1 MKKRIPA
8 LVLALLL
15 LLGGSSCAD
24 VQRNNGPYK
33 MYLIAKSTTT
43 EFWKSVFAGANAAKS
58 EYNVE
63 LTVVGPETEEDY
75 EAQNEYIRQAVADG
89 ADAIVFSAISYTK
102 NAQAIDEAADAGV
115 TVVVIDSD
123 VSSDGVVA
131 RIGTDNVQAGRMSA
145 KAALDTE
152 ELDAIVVGIVNC
164 DVETQ
169 NCQERE
175 RGFRVAMAADRR
187 VQEVY
192 TVNVPTD
199 AELARQAARGLL
211 LEHPDINV
219 LVGFNEP
226 LAVGTAQAIDELGLS
241 GQVREIAFDTNP
253 VCVELLQ
260 KGAVSA
266 LIVQNPYAMGYLGVE
281 TAWRSLQG
289 ERFDADSLIDTP
301 TSIITRETM
310 FTIESQKAIFSFD

>member
-1 MKKRIPA
+1 
-8 LVLALLL
+8 
-15 LLGGSSCAD
+15 
-24 VQRNNGPYK
+24 
-33 MYLIAKSTTT
+33 
-43 EFWKSVFAGANAAKS
+43 
-58 EYNVE
+58 
-63 LTVVGPETEEDY
+63 
-75 EAQNEYIRQAVADG
+75 
-89 ADAIVFSAISYTK
+89 
-102 NAQAIDEAADAGV
+102 
-115 TVVVIDSD
+115 
-123 VSSDGVVA
+123 
-131 RIGTDNVQAGRMSA
+131 MSA
-145 KAALDTE
+145 KAALDTD
-152 ELDAIVVGIVNC
+152 ELDSIVVGIVNC

-175 RGFRVAMAADRR
+175 RGFRVALAADRR
-187 VQEVY
+187 VQDIY

-226 LAVGTAQAIDELGLS
+226 LAVGTAQAVDELELNGK
-241 GQVREIAFDTNP
+241 VREVAFDTNP

-301 TSIITRETM
+301 TSTITRETM

>member
-1 MKKRIPA
+1 MKRRM
-8 LVLALLL
+8 LALFLAL
-15 LLGGSSCAD
+15 FLGIALTGCAD
-24 VQRNNGPYK
+24 VQSNNGPYK

-58 EYNVE
+58 EYNVD
-63 LTVVGPETEEDY
+63 LTVLGPDTEENY

-89 ADAIVFSAISYTK
+89 ADAIVFSAISYAK

-115 TVVVIDSD
+115 KVVVIDSD
-123 VSSDGVVA
+123 VNSSGVVA
-131 RIGTDNVQAGRMSA
+131 RIGTDNAQAGRMSA

-152 ELDAIVVGIVNC
+152 ELDSIVVGIVNC

-175 RGFRVAMAADRR
+175 RGFRVALAADPR
-187 VQEVY
+187 VQDIY

-226 LAVGTAQAIDELGLS
+226 LAVGTAHGGRRAGAERAGARDCLRHESCLRGAFAEGRGVGAHCPESLRDGLS
-241 GQVREIAFDTNP
+241 RRGDGVAEPAGR
-253 VCVELLQ
+253 
-260 KGAVSA
+260 A
-266 LIVQNPYAMGYLGVE
+266 L
-281 TAWRSLQG
+281 
-289 ERFDADSLIDTP
+289 
-301 TSIITRETM
+301 
-310 FTIESQKAIFSFD
+310 